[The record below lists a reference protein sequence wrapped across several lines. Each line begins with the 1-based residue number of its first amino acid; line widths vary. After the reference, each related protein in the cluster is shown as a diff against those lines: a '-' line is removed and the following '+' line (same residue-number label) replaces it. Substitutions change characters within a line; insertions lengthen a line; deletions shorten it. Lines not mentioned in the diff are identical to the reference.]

1 MKTLPHRI
9 GLSLL
14 AMSGGWIAC
23 NLAWWLVVAATG
35 RIGGA
40 SRPDI
45 LMVMEALLFIGACT
59 GIVILIAWLV
69 IFLPVDLIVPA
80 HSKLR
85 RPGPSALCGF
95 LAVFLPIALHYLRA
109 MIGQALQHGWLEAA
123 DRVFHADALPYVLGA
138 CITGTTA
145 AWLRGQLDRFFPPPS
160 PCTR

>member
-1 MKTLPHRI
+1 MKTLLRRI

-23 NLAWWLVVAATG
+23 NLAWWLAVAATG

-45 LMVMEALLFIGACT
+45 LIEALLFIGACT
-59 GIVILIAWLV
+59 GIVILAAWLM

-85 RPGPSALCGF
+85 RPGPAALCGF
-95 LAVFLPIALHYLRA
+95 LAAFSLVALLFTWVV
-109 MIGQALQHGWLEAA
+109 MQEFQTHGWLEAVRRNL
-123 DRVFHADALPYVLGA
+123 DADALPYVLGA
-138 CITGTTA
+138 CITGATA
-145 AWLRGQLDRFFPPPS
+145 AWLRAHLDRFFPLPT
-160 PCTR
+160 PCTH

>member
-1 MKTLPHRI
+1 MKTLHRRI

-23 NLAWWLVVAATG
+23 NLAWWLAVAATG
-35 RIGGA
+35 RLGTTGIRG
-40 SRPDI
+40 
-45 LMVMEALLFIGACT
+45 MELLFIAFYT
-59 GIVILIAWLV
+59 GFVILAAWLA

-85 RPGPSALCGF
+85 RPGPAALCGF
-95 LAVFLPIALHYLRA
+95 LAVFLPIALIYLWA
-109 MIGQALQHGWLEAA
+109 MIEQALRLGWLEAA
-123 DRVFHADALPYVLGA
+123 RRTFDADALPYVLGA

-145 AWLRGQLDRFFPPPS
+145 AWLRAQLDRFFPPPT

>member
-23 NLAWWLVVAATG
+23 NLAWWLAAAVTR

-45 LMVMEALLFIGACT
+45 LMENLLFLGACT
-59 GIVILIAWLV
+59 GIVILAAWLV
-69 IFLPVDLIVPA
+69 IFLPVDLIVPT

-85 RPGPSALCGF
+85 RPGPAALCGF
-95 LAVFLPIALHYLRA
+95 LAVFLPIALVFGWVV
-109 MIGQALQHGWLEAA
+109 MQEFQAHGWLEAA
-123 DRVFHADALPYVLGA
+123 RRTFDADALPYVLGA
-138 CITGTTA
+138 CITGATA
-145 AWLRGQLDRFFPPPS
+145 AWLRAQLDRFFHPPT

>member
-1 MKTLPHRI
+1 MKTLHRRI

-23 NLAWWLVVAATG
+23 NLAWWLAVAATG

-45 LMVMEALLFIGACT
+45 LMEALLFIGFYT
-59 GIVILIAWLV
+59 GFVILAAWLV

-85 RPGPSALCGF
+85 RPGPAALCGF
-95 LAVFLPIALHYLRA
+95 LAVFLPIALLCLWIMIEQSLR
-109 MIGQALQHGWLEAA
+109 HGWLEAA
-123 DRVFHADALPYVLGA
+123 RRVFHAEALPYVLGA
-138 CITGTTA
+138 CITGATA
-145 AWLRGQLDRFFPPPS
+145 AWLRAQLDRFFPPPT